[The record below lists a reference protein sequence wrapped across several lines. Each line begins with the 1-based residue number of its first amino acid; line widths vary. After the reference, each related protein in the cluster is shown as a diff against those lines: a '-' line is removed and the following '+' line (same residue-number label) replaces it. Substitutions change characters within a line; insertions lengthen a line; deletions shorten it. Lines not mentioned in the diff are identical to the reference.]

1 MSPRIIILAALS
13 AALAVPG
20 LGQGGK
26 NLVKNGEFERFAGDD
41 PAGWETTSI
50 PKVCVVVSASTT
62 AHGGKTAARLE
73 VKECFGSK
81 FPGMIT
87 QKNIPITGG
96 STYTMRMAYVVKSVG
111 GDVGYVSMEFEN
123 AEGSTV
129 RVCEERL
136 HDTGGA
142 FKTFTSPFQAPDAA
156 VSGELKVAMLTGKD
170 AGSLHVGTHVIVDD
184 IVLVKSETP

>member
-1 MSPRIIILAALS
+1 MSQRIIILAALS
-13 AALAVPG
+13 AALAVSG

-73 VKECFGSK
+73 VKECFGSM

-156 VSGELKVAMLTGKD
+156 VTGELKVAMLTGKD
-170 AGSLHVGTHVIVDD
+170 GGSLHVGTHVIVDD
-184 IVLVKSETP
+184 IVLVKSETQ